1 MPEIRT
7 LPITENLKF
16 INDRHNRKFYII
28 SNNKTYI
35 IDLFLFVLSSFKIED
50 INENSFKFLFF
61 YDGKV
66 IIDFIFDSY
75 NNKEEAKKKLTN
87 GMNWLLIF

>member
-1 MPEIRT
+1 MPEVRT

>member
-1 MPEIRT
+1 MPEVRT

-28 SNNKTYI
+28 NNNKTYI

-66 IIDFIFDSY
+66 IIDFIFDSR
-75 NNKEEAKKKLTN
+75 NNKEEAKKKLTD